1 MKSLAIQQMPPELSS
16 ALEKVGRNIRRAR
29 LRGGI
34 TQEDLARRVMINRKT
49 LIQLEKGSSEVG
61 IGILLRTLNALGID
75 ESFKN
80 LASPEMDKIGQ
91 ALETR
96 RLPKRAKRTKR
107 LADFLNRVQN
117 ER

>member
-1 MKSLAIQQMPPELSS
+1 MKSLAMQQMPPELSS

-29 LRGGI
+29 LRRGI

-49 LIQLEKGSSEVG
+49 LIQLEKGAPEVG
-61 IGILLRTLNALGID
+61 IGILLRTLNALGVD
-75 ESFKN
+75 ESFNN

-91 ALETR
+91 ALEAR

-107 LADFLNRVQN
+107 LADFLKKG
-117 ER
+117 EK